1 MKTTETFSP
10 TLAKIVL
17 SIASV
22 LGTLGGW
29 AVLSLGAGRA
39 GAGSNPGAPVA
50 MSPPRPERK
59 VVPAR
64 HTARERPLRQVDA
77 PPPPPVTFTRS
88 SR

>member
-29 AVLSLGAGRA
+29 AALSLGAART
-39 GAGSNPGAPVA
+39 GAGSSAGDPVA
-50 MSPPRPERK
+50 TPPRPERK